1 MEDSTVEVPV
11 LRFIRPAGRTPSLDC
26 IPARL
31 GDLIT
36 EASHIAT
43 RLVAARASVEVFTA
57 EAAAANSSFVPQ
69 VKEKDGG
76 SYAKENQIR

>member
-1 MEDSTVEVPV
+1 MEDSTVEGPV

-57 EAAAANSSFVPQ
+57 EAGAANSNFVPQ
-69 VKEKDGG
+69 DKKKDGG
-76 SYAKENQIR
+76 LYAKENQTR

>member
-1 MEDSTVEVPV
+1 MEDSTVEGPV
-11 LRFIRPAGRTPSLDC
+11 LRFIRPAGRTPSLGC

-69 VKEKDGG
+69 VKKKDGG

>member
-1 MEDSTVEVPV
+1 MEDSTVEGPV
-11 LRFIRPAGRTPSLDC
+11 LRFIRPERRTPSLGC

-36 EASHIAT
+36 EASQMVT

-69 VKEKDGG
+69 VKKKDGG

>member
-1 MEDSTVEVPV
+1 MKDSTVEGPV

-57 EAAAANSSFVPQ
+57 EAAAANSRFVPQ
-69 VKEKDGG
+69 VKKKVGG
-76 SYAKENQIR
+76 SYAQENQIR

>member
-1 MEDSTVEVPV
+1 MEDSTVEGPV
-11 LRFIRPAGRTPSLDC
+11 LRFIHPAGRTPSLDC

-69 VKEKDGG
+69 VKKKDGG